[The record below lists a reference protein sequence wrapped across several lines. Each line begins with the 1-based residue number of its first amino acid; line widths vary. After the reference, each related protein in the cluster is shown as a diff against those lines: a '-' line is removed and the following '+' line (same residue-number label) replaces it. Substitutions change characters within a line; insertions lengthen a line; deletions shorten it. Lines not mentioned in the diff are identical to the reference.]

1 YRNALVAGLPGGV
14 TVSHK
19 FGEGGVM
26 GGERQLQDCG
36 IVYYPG
42 RPYLLCVM
50 AKGTKLE
57 NLEKFIKAVS
67 RLVYYSVDTS
77 VRKK

>member
-1 YRNALVAGLPGGV
+1 
-14 TVSHK
+14 VSHK